1 MNGYFVAV
9 AGNIGVGKTT
19 LTRLLSERFGWTA
32 LFEAEAENPYL
43 EDFYQDMSAW
53 AFHSQVFFL
62 AHRLAHYHTLMRQP
76 GSVIQDRSIYE
87 DAEVFARNLYVQ
99 GVLSE
104 RDWQS
109 YRALYEAVLPLLRPP
124 DLVVY
129 LQASVSTLTERIR
142 QRGRAY
148 ERAIPEAYLAQL
160 NELYESW
167 IQSFRLCPVL
177 TISADRMDFVRSPA
191 YLDIIASRVLDRL
204 SGREE
209 LRLE

>member
-62 AHRLAHYHTLMRQP
+62 AHRLAHYHALMRQP

-191 YLDIIASRVLDRL
+191 HLDIIASRVLDRL